1 MRVCLVYDCLYPHTV
16 GGAERWYR
24 QLAERLADRGFEVTY
39 LTLRQWPRSADPG
52 VPGVDV
58 RAVGPR
64 MELYRPDG
72 PRRTLPPLVFGLGVF
87 WHLLRRGRRY
97 DIVHTGS
104 MPYFGLLAAAAVR
117 RRGGYRLF
125 VDWIEVWSRRYWHE
139 YAGRV
144 VGEVGWRIQ
153 QFAARTRHKAFAFSR
168 LHAERLREI
177 GHAGEVTVL
186 DGLYAGG
193 KAANDG
199 PPREPVAVFAGRLIP
214 EKGVPSLVPAL
225 ALARER
231 VPELRAEIYGDGPD
245 RERVL
250 EAVRELRLDGAV
262 SAPGF
267 VEGAR
272 VAEAIGRAL
281 CFVLPSRREGYG
293 LVVVEAAAAGT
304 PTVVVAHP
312 DNAAAELVDDG
323 ENGIV
328 VDSAEPEALA
338 DAIVRAHS
346 KGEELR
352 RATRAWYARNAARLA
367 IDTSVDRVIA
377 AYVQE

>member
-1 MRVCLVYDCLYPHTV
+1 MRVCVVYDCLYPHTI

-24 QLAERLADRGFEVTY
+24 QLAERLAERGFEVTY
-39 LTLRQWPRSADPG
+39 LTLRQWPRGEDPG
-52 VPGVDV
+52 VRGVEV

-72 PRRTLPPLVFGLGVF
+72 PRRMLPPLVFGLGVF

-97 DIVHTGS
+97 DVVHTGS
-104 MPYFGLLAAAAVR
+104 MPYFGLLAAAALR
-117 RRGGYRLF
+117 RRARYRLF
-125 VDWIEVWSRRYWHE
+125 VDWIEVWSRRYWRE
-139 YAGRV
+139 YVGRI
-144 VGEVGWRIQ
+144 VGEVGWRVQ
-153 QFAARTRHKAFAFSR
+153 RFAARTRHKAFAFSR
-168 LHAERLREI
+168 LHAERLQEL
-177 GHAGEVTVL
+177 GHAGGVTVL
-186 DGLYAGG
+186 DGLYAGSG
-193 KAANDG
+193 ATADG
-199 PPREPVAVFAGRLIP
+199 REREPVVVFAGRHIP
-214 EKGVPSLVPAL
+214 EKDVPSLVPAL

-267 VEGAR
+267 VDGGR

-323 ENGIV
+323 ENGVV
-328 VDSAEPEALA
+328 VDSPAPEALA
-338 DAIVRAHS
+338 EAIVRVHAR
-346 KGEELR
+346 GAELR
-352 RATRAWYARNAARLA
+352 RATRAWYARNATRLA
-367 IDTSVDRVIA
+367 VDTSVDRVIA
-377 AYVQE
+377 AYAQE

>member
-1 MRVCLVYDCLYPHTV
+1 MRVCVVYDCLYPHTI

-24 QLAERLADRGFEVTY
+24 QLAERLAERGFEVTY
-39 LTLRQWPRSADPG
+39 LTLRQWPRGSDPG
-52 VPGVDV
+52 VPGVEV

-72 PRRTLPPLVFGLGVF
+72 PRRMLPPLVFGLGVF
-87 WHLLRRGRRY
+87 WHLLRRGSRY
-97 DIVHTGS
+97 DVVHTGS
-104 MPYFGLLAAAAVR
+104 MPYFGLLAAAALR
-117 RRGGYRLF
+117 RRARYRLF
-125 VDWIEVWSRRYWHE
+125 VDWIEVWSRGYWQE
-139 YAGRV
+139 YAGRI
-144 VGEVGWRIQ
+144 VGDVGWGVQR
-153 QFAARTRHKAFAFSR
+153 FAARTRHKAFAFSR
-168 LHAERLREI
+168 LHAERLQEL

-186 DGLYAGG
+186 DGLYA
-193 KAANDG
+193 ASRATADG
-199 PPREPVAVFAGRLIP
+199 REREPVVVFAGRHIP

-231 VPELRAEIYGDGPD
+231 VPQLRAEIYGDGPD

-250 EAVRELRLDGAV
+250 EAVRELGLDGAV

-267 VEGAR
+267 VDGGR

-323 ENGIV
+323 ENGVV
-328 VDSAEPEALA
+328 VDSPAPEALA
-338 DAIVRAHS
+338 EAIVQVHAR
-346 KGEELR
+346 GEELR
-352 RATRAWYARNAARLA
+352 RATRAWYARNATRLA
-367 IDTSVDRVIA
+367 VDTSVDRVIA
-377 AYVQE
+377 AYAQE